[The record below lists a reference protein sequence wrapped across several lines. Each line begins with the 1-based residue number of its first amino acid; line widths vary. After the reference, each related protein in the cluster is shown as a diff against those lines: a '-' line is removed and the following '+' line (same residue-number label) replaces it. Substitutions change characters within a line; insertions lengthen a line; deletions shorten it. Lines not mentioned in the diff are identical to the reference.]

1 MEDGLYRVEFRT
13 SDDNWGAGVIHVQ
26 AGRLWGGDSAMYYL
40 GTLRQVGGTLA
51 VTIKTD
57 RHTQTLPQPILSVW
71 QKSSHDKCI
80 WEGPRKHTE
89 AHRQCCRHFNCGHRY
104 YCATERLAVSGRV
117 GGATSTNCAVPS

>member
-13 SDDNWGAGVIHVQ
+13 SDDNWGAGVIHIQ

-57 RHTQTLPQPILSVW
+57 RHTQTLPQPILSVFGKN
-71 QKSSHDKCI
+71 QVTI
-80 WEGPRKHTE
+80 
-89 AHRQCCRHFNCGHRY
+89 N
-104 YCATERLAVSGRV
+104 VSGKDQGSTLKLTGSV
-117 GGATSTNCAVPS
+117 ADTSTAVTVTIAQLSD